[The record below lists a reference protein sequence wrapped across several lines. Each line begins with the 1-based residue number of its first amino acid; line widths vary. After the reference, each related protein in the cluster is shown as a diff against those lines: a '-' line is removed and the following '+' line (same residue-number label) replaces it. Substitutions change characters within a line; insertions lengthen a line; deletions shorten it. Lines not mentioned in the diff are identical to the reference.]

1 MTASAVAALGAGR
14 PVVLLD
20 DAGPG
25 PATGVVVAAAAAAD
39 PAMMAFVVR
48 ASSGVVAVALPGE
61 RLDALRLPPQA
72 AGGPGPAFAVS
83 VDLRRGITT
92 GISARDRAATV
103 RAFADP
109 GLRPDDLVRPG
120 HVLPVRARDG
130 GLAERARPAEAALA
144 LCDAAGLVPAAVLAT
159 LVAPDGEV
167 AGPAAAAGFADEHGL
182 AALTVTELLR
192 HEPTTALRRSV
203 SAALPTRHGRFTAIA
218 FDDGTAEHLVLLRG
232 LPGPGTAVA
241 VHQECLA
248 ADVLGSLRCGCAGRL
263 DAALA
268 AVDRAGCGVVVLLRA
283 PARGFGGCTAGRRPP
298 RAPGPPGTADRIL
311 ADLGVTAPTTLPLP
325 DPLAD
330 AG

>member
-1 MTASAVAALGAGR
+1 MSAPVVDGLGSGR

-25 PATGVVVAAAAAAD
+25 PAAGVLVAAAAAVD
-39 PAMMAFVVR
+39 PATMAFVVR
-48 ASSGVVAVALPGE
+48 CGSGVVGVALPGE
-61 RLDALRLPPQA
+61 RLDALRLPPQVT
-72 AGGPGPAFAVS
+72 GGRGPAFAVS
-83 VDLRRGITT
+83 VDLRRGVTT

-103 RAFADP
+103 RALADP

-144 LCDAAGLVPAAVLAT
+144 LCAAAGAAPAALLAT
-159 LVAPDGEV
+159 LVAPDGDV
-167 AGPAAAAGFADEHGL
+167 AGPAATAAFAAGHGL
-182 AALTVTELLR
+182 AVATVSDLARTMT
-192 HEPTTALRRSV
+192 PLRRSV
-203 SAALPTRHGRFTAIA
+203 SAVLPTRHGRFTAVA
-218 FDDGTAEHLVLLRG
+218 FDDGASEHLVLLRG
-232 LPGPGTAVA
+232 EPGPGTAVA
-241 VHQECLA
+241 VHEECLA

-268 AVDRAGCGVVVLLRA
+268 AVDRAGHGAVVLLRA
-283 PARGFGGCTAGRRPP
+283 PARGFAVCT
-298 RAPGPPGTADRIL
+298 PGLRSPGTGSIVDRIL
-311 ADLGVTAPTTLPLP
+311 ADLGVTAPTALTLP